1 MNPAPRVILDG
12 PPPIIACMGYHG
24 PIPGIVTAHKDR
36 GATWLTD
43 QLGQWL
49 ACGLAP
55 AVAAAPGHVDVVP
68 VPSSRRAVRKRG
80 ADHAA
85 DMTRSALEWLKVPGA
100 TVNQLLHRTRQV
112 ANQLEVGDEQRDV
125 NQRGSM
131 RADSGSGDVII
142 VDDVRTS
149 GATVEE
155 ACRALTR
162 SGRQVLAIVVLAD
175 AATATRWP

>member
-1 MNPAPRVILDG
+1 M
-12 PPPIIACMGYHG
+12 
-24 PIPGIVTAHKDR
+24 
-36 GATWLTD
+36 
-43 QLGQWL
+43 
-49 ACGLAP
+49 
-55 AVAAAPGHVDVVP
+55 AAAPGHVDVVP

-85 DMTRSALEWLKVPGA
+85 DMTRSALEWLKGPEA

-112 ANQLEVGDEQRDV
+112 ADQLEVGDEQRGV

-131 RADSGSGDVII
+131 RADPGSGDVII

-155 ACRALTR
+155 ACRALTQ

>member
-1 MNPAPRVILDG
+1 
-12 PPPIIACMGYHG
+12 MGYYG
-24 PIPGIVTAHKDR
+24 PIPGIITAHKDR

-55 AVAAAPGHVDVVP
+55 AVATAPGHVDVVP
-68 VPSSRRAVRKRG
+68 VPSSGRAVRRRG

-85 DMTRSALEWLKVPGA
+85 DMTQSALEWLSVPDA
-100 TVNQLLHRTRQV
+100 TMTQLLHRTRRV
-112 ANQLEVGDEQRDV
+112 ADQLEVGDEQRSA

-131 RADSGSGDVII
+131 RADLGSGDVVV

-175 AATATRWP
+175 AATAMRWP

>member
-1 MNPAPRVILDG
+1 
-12 PPPIIACMGYHG
+12 MGYHG

-36 GATWLTD
+36 SATWLTD
-43 QLGQWL
+43 YLGQWL
-49 ACGLAP
+49 AYGLAP

-68 VPSSRRAVRKRG
+68 VPSSGWAVRRRG

-85 DMTRSALEWLKVPGA
+85 DMTRSALEWLEIPNA
-100 TVNQLLHRTRQV
+100 TMAHLLRRTRRV
-112 ANQLEVGDEQRDV
+112 ADQLEVSDEQRGA

-131 RADSGSGDVII
+131 RADPGSGDVIV

-149 GATVEE
+149 GATVGE

-162 SGRQVLAIVVLAD
+162 SGRRVLSIVVLAD

>member
-1 MNPAPRVILDG
+1 
-12 PPPIIACMGYHG
+12 MGYHG

-55 AVAAAPGHVDVVP
+55 AVAAAPGRVDVVP

-85 DMTRSALEWLKVPGA
+85 DMTRSALEWLKVPDA

-112 ANQLEVGDEQRDV
+112 ADQLEVGDEQRGV

-131 RADSGSGDVII
+131 RAGPGSGDVII

-162 SGRQVLAIVVLAD
+162 
-175 AATATRWP
+175 